1 MEFMVHIVNTFDVM
15 GDAKL
20 LAELTAKEQARAVE
34 LARQGILKKLWRR
47 TGQRANVG
55 IWQAPDANS
64 LHEAIASLPF
74 FPWLKVEI
82 WPLSDHPNDPQ
93 KDRGNT

>member
-1 MEFMVHIVNTFDVM
+1 MEFMVHIVNTFDITE
-15 GDAKL
+15 DAKL
-20 LAELTAKEQARAVE
+20 LAELTAKERARAAE
-34 LARQGILKKLWRR
+34 LARQGILKRLWRR

-82 WPLSDHPNDPQ
+82 WPLSDHPNDPE
-93 KDRGNT
+93 KDRDNT

>member
-1 MEFMVHIVNTFDVM
+1 MEFMVHIVNTFDVA
-15 GDAKL
+15 GDPKL
-20 LAELTAKEQARAVE
+20 LAELTTREQARAAE
-34 LARQGILKKLWRR
+34 LASQGILKKLWRR

-82 WPLSDHPNDPQ
+82 WPLSDHRNDPQ
-93 KDRGNT
+93 KDRGNS